1 MHVEDRHRRDSHDFS
16 DNIIRDVDIPWL
28 LSVDL
33 NNVARTIRPSFRVIS
48 VTPCRTD
55 ATRIAGGDA
64 IVNENGWTYPK
75 VMLLNTYLP

>member
-33 NNVARTIRPSFRVIS
+33 N
-48 VTPCRTD
+48 
-55 ATRIAGGDA
+55 
-64 IVNENGWTYPK
+64 IVDVKRGADNPPI
-75 VMLLNTYLP
+75 V